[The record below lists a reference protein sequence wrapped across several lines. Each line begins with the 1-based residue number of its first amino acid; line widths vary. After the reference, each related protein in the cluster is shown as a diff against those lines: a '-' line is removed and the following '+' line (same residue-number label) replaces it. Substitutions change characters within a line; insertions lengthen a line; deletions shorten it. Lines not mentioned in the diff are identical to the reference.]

1 MAKWERISIFAL
13 RTSNLQNM
21 EKKYRNIPDEPAMA
35 SEPAVAY
42 GHIHTQAP
50 VFSSYQMQILDSI
63 ANVKSEQ
70 ELCDIKNLIAEYF
83 SNKALDAIDK
93 LCEDG
98 TLSTETIQSW
108 QSEHMR
114 TPYKY

>member
-1 MAKWERISIFAL
+1 MDKPY
-13 RTSNLQNM
+13 Q
-21 EKKYRNIPDEPAMA
+21 NIPDDSAMA
-35 SEPAVAY
+35 NEPVIAY
-42 GHIHTQAP
+42 GRVHTQVP
-50 VFSSYQMQILDSI
+50 VFSKYQMQILDSI

-83 SNKALDAIDK
+83 SNKALDAMDK

>member
-1 MAKWERISIFAL
+1 MDKH
-13 RTSNLQNM
+13 
-21 EKKYRNIPDEPAMA
+21 YHNIPDDSAMVNEPAA
-35 SEPAVAY
+35 AY
-42 GHIHTQAP
+42 GRAYASPP
-50 VFSSYQMQILDSI
+50 VFSKYQMQILDSI
-63 ANVKSEQ
+63 ANVKNEQ

-83 SNKALDAIDK
+83 SNKALDAMDK

-98 TLSTETIQSW
+98 TLSIEEIQSC

>member
-1 MAKWERISIFAL
+1 MDKP
-13 RTSNLQNM
+13 NN
-21 EKKYRNIPDEPAMA
+21 
-35 SEPAVAY
+35 
-42 GHIHTQAP
+42 
-50 VFSSYQMQILDSI
+50 
-63 ANVKSEQ
+63 Q
-70 ELCDIKNLIAEYF
+70 ELCDIKNLKAEYF
-83 SNKALDAIDK
+83 SNKALDAMDK

>member
-1 MAKWERISIFAL
+1 MDKP
-13 RTSNLQNM
+13 
-21 EKKYRNIPDEPAMA
+21 YHNIPDDSAMA
-35 SEPAVAY
+35 NEPVIAY
-42 GHIHTQAP
+42 GRVHAPVP
-50 VFSSYQMQILDSI
+50 VFSKYQMQILDSI
-63 ANVKSEQ
+63 ANVKNEQ

-83 SNKALDAIDK
+83 SNKALDAMDK

-98 TLSTETIQSW
+98 TLSIETIQSW

>member
-1 MAKWERISIFAL
+1 M
-13 RTSNLQNM
+13 
-21 EKKYRNIPDEPAMA
+21 
-35 SEPAVAY
+35 
-42 GHIHTQAP
+42 
-50 VFSSYQMQILDSI
+50 
-63 ANVKSEQ
+63 
-70 ELCDIKNLIAEYF
+70 
-83 SNKALDAIDK
+83 DK